1 MLLKMIIFKAVL
13 IDAAPVL
20 VHRPSPAAL
29 ASTAAPPASPA
40 PSGPALPVSN

>member
-20 VHRPSPAAL
+20 VQGPSLAAA
-29 ASTAAPPASPA
+29 ASTAAAPASPA